1 MNRIGTPAHLTSDMT
16 DDADIAAARALD
28 GYFVLA
34 ARLGDRAAFQGLAV
48 RWNRRLE
55 AHARRLLRDPEAAR
69 DAVQAAWLEIVRGL
83 GGLRDPAAFP
93 AWAYR
98 IVTRRCAAAV
108 GSRRRDREAA
118 ADFAAEALSAPVPPA
133 PQDVAD
139 EEARVRAAVRAL
151 PPDQRAAIALHHFEG
166 LSVAE
171 TAVALDVPA
180 GTVKTRLMHA
190 RRKLK
195 LALEGERHD

>member
-1 MNRIGTPAHLTSDMT
+1 MT
-16 DDADIAAARALD
+16 AASDIAAARALD
-28 GYFVLA
+28 GYLVLA
-34 ARLGDRAAFQGLAV
+34 AQLGDRAAFQRLAV
-48 RWNRRLE
+48 RWNPRLS
-55 AHARRLLRDPEAAR
+55 AHARRLLRDPETAR
-69 DAVQAAWLEIVRGL
+69 DAVQAAWVEIVRGL
-83 GGLRDPAAFP
+83 GSLRDPAAFP

-98 IVTRRCAAAV
+98 IVTRRCAAV
-108 GSRRRDREAA
+108 IGGRRRDRATVADLSREILSTPPSAPPQEAA
-118 ADFAAEALSAPVPPA
+118 DG
-133 PQDVAD
+133 
-139 EEARVRAAVRAL
+139 EARLRSAVRDL

-195 LALEGERHD
+195 AALEGDYHD

>member
-1 MNRIGTPAHLTSDMT
+1 MNRIGAPAHLSSEMT
-16 DDADIAAARALD
+16 DDPDIAAARALD
-28 GYFVLA
+28 GYLVLA
-34 ARLGDRAAFQGLAV
+34 AQLGDRAAFQRLAV
-48 RWNRRLE
+48 RWHRRLE

-83 GGLRDPAAFP
+83 KGLRDPAAFP

-98 IVTRRCAAAV
+98 IVTRRCAAV
-108 GSRRRDREAA
+108 IGGRRRDRATA
-118 ADFAAEALSAPVPPA
+118 ADLAVETLSAPVPSA

-139 EEARVRAAVRAL
+139 DEAGLRAAVRAL

-195 LALEGERHD
+195 LALEGDFHD

>member
-1 MNRIGTPAHLTSDMT
+1 MRWQP
-16 DDADIAAARALD
+16 
-28 GYFVLA
+28 
-34 ARLGDRAAFQGLAV
+34 RLL
-48 RWNRRLE
+48 
-55 AHARRLLRDPEAAR
+55 AHAWRLLREPEPAR

-83 GGLRDPAAFP
+83 KGLRDPAAFP

-98 IVTRRCAAAV
+98 IVTRRCASHVGTRVRDRALAADAAREIEAAV
-108 GSRRRDREAA
+108 
-118 ADFAAEALSAPVPPA
+118 APVA
-133 PQDVAD
+133 PQEVAD

-171 TAVALDVPA
+171 TAVALDAPA

-195 LALEGERHD
+195 AALEGEFND

>member
-1 MNRIGTPAHLTSDMT
+1 MT
-16 DDADIAAARALD
+16 DDPDIAAARALD
-28 GYFVLA
+28 GYLVLA
-34 ARLGDRAAFQGLAV
+34 AQLGDRAAFQRLAL

-83 GGLRDPAAFP
+83 EGLRDPAAFP

-98 IVTRRCAAAV
+98 IVTRRCAAV
-108 GSRRRDREAA
+108 IGGRRRDRATAA
-118 ADFAAEALSAPVPPA
+118 ELAAEALSAPTPSA

-139 EEARVRAAVRAL
+139 DEAGLRAAVRAL
-151 PPDQRAAIALHHFEG
+151 PSDQRAAIALHHFEG

-195 LALEGERHD
+195 LALEGDFHD

>member
-1 MNRIGTPAHLTSDMT
+1 MT
-16 DDADIAAARALD
+16 DDPDIAAARALD
-28 GYFVLA
+28 GYLVLA
-34 ARLGDRAAFQGLAV
+34 AQLGDRAAFQRLAL

-83 GGLRDPAAFP
+83 EGLRDPAAFP

-98 IVTRRCAAAV
+98 IVTRRCAAV
-108 GSRRRDREAA
+108 IGGRRRDRATAA
-118 ADFAAEALSAPVPPA
+118 ELAAEALSAPTPSA
-133 PQDVAD
+133 RQDVAD
-139 EEARVRAAVRAL
+139 DEAGLRAAVRAL

-195 LALEGERHD
+195 LALEGDFHD

>member
-1 MNRIGTPAHLTSDMT
+1 MNHIGEATHLSAEMIET
-16 DDADIAAARALD
+16 AAIAADRALD
-28 GYFVLA
+28 EYLVLA
-34 ARLGDRAAFQGLAV
+34 AQMGDRIAFEQLVV

-55 AHARRLLRDPEAAR
+55 AHARRLLREPEAAR
-69 DAVQAAWLEIVRGL
+69 DAVQAGWLEIVQGL
-83 GGLRDPAAFP
+83 KGLRDPVAFP

-98 IVTRRCAAAV
+98 IVTRRCAATIA
-108 GSRRRDREAA
+108 GRRRDRATAADLVVENLSASPPIVPQEAA
-118 ADFAAEALSAPVPPA
+118 DEATRLRAV
-133 PQDVAD
+133 
-139 EEARVRAAVRAL
+139 VRDL
-151 PPDQRAAIALHHFEG
+151 PPDQRAAVALHYFEG

-195 LALEGERHD
+195 AALEGDRHE

>member
-1 MNRIGTPAHLTSDMT
+1 MT
-16 DDADIAAARALD
+16 DAAGMAAARALD
-28 GYFVLA
+28 GYLVLSA
-34 ARLGDRAAFQGLAV
+34 QRGDRAAFERLAV
-48 RWNRRLE
+48 RWHRRLE
-55 AHARRLLRDPEAAR
+55 AHARRLLRDPDAAR

-83 GGLRDPAAFP
+83 NGLRDPAAFP

-98 IVTRRCAAAV
+98 IVTRRCAAV
-108 GSRRRDREAA
+108 IGGLRRDRTAA
-118 ADFAAEALSAPVPPA
+118 AELAAEALIAPTSTA

-139 EEARVRAAVRAL
+139 EETRLRAAIRAL

-195 LALEGERHD
+195 AALEGDRHDPDR